1 MKDPRPLPSATALL
15 LALMPDKHQH
25 HPAARRQREA
35 VLAAVKALDA
45 GGTEQDMIEAVR
57 SVYAHH

>member
-1 MKDPRPLPSATALL
+1 MKDPKPLPSATGLL
-15 LALMPDKHQH
+15 LALVPTAH

-45 GGTEQDMIEAVR
+45 GGTEQDMLRAVR
-57 SVYAHH
+57 AVYAHH